1 MNILYIIFAHR
12 STNKLILYK
21 LRNIICTDRGDIM
34 KIVNLD
40 GYSTNPGDLSWEQFN
55 KYGDFVVYERTK
67 PEQIIE
73 RAKDADCLIINKSQI
88 TREILNELPKLK
100 YVGLQS
106 TGYNAIDCKAAKE
119 KGIIV
124 SNIPSYSTNE
134 VAQLV
139 FALILEITNKVALHS
154 QAVHNGE
161 WSSCP
166 DFCFWKSPL
175 LELNNK
181 KIGIIGFGSIGKKV
195 YNIAKAFGMKV
206 LVNTPHPAK
215 EDFSDVNFCSLDE
228 LLKNSDI
235 ITCHCPLTDETTGMI
250 NEENIAKMKKTAIFI
265 NTSRGPVVDDK
276 ALANALNSERIR
288 AAGLDVLTVEPPTDN
303 NPLLTAKNCVITPHI
318 AWAAVETRAR
328 LLEILEENL
337 KAFLNGKPQNVVN

>member
-1 MNILYIIFAHR
+1 
-12 STNKLILYK
+12 
-21 LRNIICTDRGDIM
+21 M

-40 GYSTNPGDLSWEQFN
+40 GYSTNPGDLSWEQFE

-67 PEQIIE
+67 PEEIIE
-73 RAKDADCLIINKSQI
+73 RAKDADCLIINKSYI
-88 TREILNELPKLK
+88 SAEIIEKLPKLK

-106 TGYNAIDCKAAKE
+106 TGYNAVDCKAAKE

-139 FALILEITNKVALHS
+139 FALILEITNQVALHS
-154 QAVHNGE
+154 DAVHSGE

-175 LELNNK
+175 EELNNK
-181 KIGIIGFGSIGKKV
+181 TIGIIGFGSIGKRV
-195 YNIAKAFGMKV
+195 AEISKAFGMKV
-206 LVNTPHPAK
+206 LVNTPHPT
-215 EDFSDVNFCSLDE
+215 DDSSVTFCSFDE

-235 ITCHCPLTDETTGMI
+235 ITCHCPL
-250 NEENIAKMKKTAIFI
+250 NEETENLINKDSIEKMKNTAIFI

-276 ALANALNSERIR
+276 ALADALNEGSIK
-288 AAGLDVLTVEPPTDN
+288 AAGLDVLRVEPPTDG
-303 NPLLTAKNCVITPHI
+303 NPLLTAKNCYITPHI

-337 KAFLNGKPQNVVN
+337 KSFLDGKPQNVVN

>member
-1 MNILYIIFAHR
+1 
-12 STNKLILYK
+12 
-21 LRNIICTDRGDIM
+21 M

-40 GYSTNPGDLSWEQFN
+40 GHSTNPGDLSWEQFN

-67 PEQIIE
+67 PEEIIE

-88 TREILNELPKLK
+88 TAEILEELPNLK

-154 QAVHNGE
+154 DAVHSGE

-175 LELNNK
+175 EELNNK
-181 KIGIIGFGSIGKKV
+181 TIGIIGYGSIGKRV
-195 YNIAKAFGMKV
+195 AEISKAFGMNI
-206 LVNTPHPAK
+206 LVNTPHPADDDIAK
-215 EDFSDVNFCSLDE
+215 FVSLEE
-228 LLKNSDI
+228 LLKNSDF
-235 ITCHCPLTDETTGMI
+235 ITCHCPLNDETVNLI
-250 NEENIAKMKKTAIFI
+250 NEKTISLMKKTAVFI
-265 NTSRGPVVDDK
+265 NTSRGQVVDDF
-276 ALANALNSERIR
+276 ALANALNNSEIK
-288 AAGLDVLTVEPPTDN
+288 AAGLDVLSQEPPKRD
-303 NPLLTAKNCVITPHI
+303 NPLLSAKNCVITPHI

-337 KAFLNGKPQNVVN
+337 KAFLSGKPQNVVN

>member
-1 MNILYIIFAHR
+1 
-12 STNKLILYK
+12 
-21 LRNIICTDRGDIM
+21 M

-40 GYSTNPGDLSWEQFN
+40 GHSTNPGDLSWEQFN

-67 PEQIIE
+67 PEEIIE

-88 TREILNELPKLK
+88 TAEILEELPNLK

-154 QAVHNGE
+154 DAVHSGE

-175 LELNNK
+175 EELNNK
-181 KIGIIGFGSIGKKV
+181 TIGIIGYGSIGKRV
-195 YNIAKAFGMKV
+195 AEISKAFGMNI
-206 LVNTPHPAK
+206 LVNTPHPADDDIAK
-215 EDFSDVNFCSLDE
+215 FVSLEE
-228 LLKNSDI
+228 LLKNSDF
-235 ITCHCPLTDETTGMI
+235 ITCHCPLNDETVNLI
-250 NEENIAKMKKTAIFI
+250 NEKTISLMKKTAIFI
-265 NTSRGPVVDDK
+265 NTSRGQVVDDF
-276 ALANALNSERIR
+276 ALANALNNSEIK
-288 AAGLDVLTVEPPTDN
+288 AAGLDVLSQEPPKRD
-303 NPLLTAKNCVITPHI
+303 NPLLSAKNCVITPHI

-337 KAFLNGKPQNVVN
+337 KAFLSGKPQNVVN